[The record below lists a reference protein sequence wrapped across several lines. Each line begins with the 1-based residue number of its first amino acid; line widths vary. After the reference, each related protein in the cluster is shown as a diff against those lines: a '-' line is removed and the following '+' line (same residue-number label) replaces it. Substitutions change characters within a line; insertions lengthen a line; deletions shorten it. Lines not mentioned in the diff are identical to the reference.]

1 MKKYILITGV
11 AGFIASKIAEKFKNE
26 KFNVI
31 GIDDLS
37 GGNKKNIP
45 QGIRFIKGDLSHKK
59 TLNSLP
65 KNCYQILHLA
75 GQSSGEVSFDNPI
88 SDLKKNTLSTLNLIE
103 YGIASKAKLFLYA
116 SSMSV
121 YGKLSKKKAS
131 EEDRCNPLS
140 CYGVSKLA
148 SEKYLK
154 IFSKKMPFL
163 SLRMFNVYGPG
174 QNMKNLRQGMVSIYL
189 AQAIKNKKIIIKGS
203 LKRVRDFIYI
213 DDVVDA
219 WFKASQL
226 KKNLNQNINIGSG
239 QPVSVKQ
246 LVQLIIRKIKKT
258 KFKTTTETKG
268 DQFYVC
274 SNNNLL
280 KTVLNKKQFISL
292 DQGLNKF
299 IKSVKNNI

>member
-1 MKKYILITGV
+1 
-11 AGFIASKIAEKFKNE
+11 
-26 KFNVI
+26 
-31 GIDDLS
+31 
-37 GGNKKNIP
+37 
-45 QGIRFIKGDLSHKK
+45 
-59 TLNSLP
+59 
-65 KNCYQILHLA
+65 
-75 GQSSGEVSFDNPI
+75 
-88 SDLKKNTLSTLNLIE
+88 
-103 YGIASKAKLFLYA
+103 
-116 SSMSV
+116 
-121 YGKLSKKKAS
+121 
-131 EEDRCNPLS
+131 
-140 CYGVSKLA
+140 
-148 SEKYLK
+148 
-154 IFSKKMPFL
+154 MPFL